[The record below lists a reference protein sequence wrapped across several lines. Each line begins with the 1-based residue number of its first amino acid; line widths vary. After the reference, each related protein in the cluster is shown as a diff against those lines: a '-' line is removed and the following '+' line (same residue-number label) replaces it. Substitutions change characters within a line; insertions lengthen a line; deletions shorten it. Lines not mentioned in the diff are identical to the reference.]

1 MPHRPGVPPSTVPHP
16 RRHRAAAALVRR
28 TAARLRTGPP
38 DADTRALAALLDL
51 LAAEL
56 PHVSPAVRRTT
67 LAACAPEV
75 IRRCRRCAGR
85 RPGR

>member
-16 RRHRAAAALVRR
+16 RRHRAAAELVRR
-28 TAARLRTGPP
+28 AAARLRTLPA
-38 DADTRALAALLDL
+38 DADSRALAALLDL

-56 PHVSPAVRRTT
+56 PYVSPAVRRTT
-67 LAACAPEV
+67 LAWCAPAV
-75 IRRCRRCAGR
+75 RPRRRCCAGR